1 MNILL
6 ANLHKFIGY
15 SGGIEHVLS
24 DMAQA
29 FTVRGHKV
37 TVVMMDEK
45 DGTPFFPLPDNVE
58 FYNLCHLPGEKAVAL
73 SRGLK
78 LVREIIRPFS
88 REQARNVNYKLM
100 EPLWPGFRK
109 ILDKTKPDVIIS
121 SREPTGRLLL
131 SHPEISVPVIS
142 MLHNDPDEIFMHS
155 PEEEKKMLCRSA
167 SIQVLLPSFIPKAEK
182 YLSYK
187 HFTAIPNAVPE
198 AGVQAHPGEKKE
210 EYVITSVGRLTGR
223 TKRQHLLIEAFALL
237 SEDFPQWKVNFWGAD
252 YDRAY
257 VMKLKKLIEGKH
269 LENQVFLKGTTRDM
283 QSVWKETDIFS
294 FPSHHEGFPLALT
307 EAMAAGIPAVGYA
320 SCPAVN
326 ELIVS
331 GENGYLAEDGVE
343 ALAESLKALMLDP
356 AKRESFGRKARQG
369 MEAYR
374 PECVWNSWEML
385 IKDTVERTKNTK
397 G

>member
-45 DGTPFFPLPDNVE
+45 DGTPFFPIPDNVE
-58 FYNLCHLPGEKAVAL
+58 FYNLCHLPGEKEVAL

-210 EYVITSVGRLTGR
+210 EYVVKKAQEYMEKHCSEQL
-223 TKRQHLLIEAFALL
+223 LL
-237 SEDFPQWKVNFWGAD
+237 SDIAAQFHLHPNYFSSLFKKQLDMTVRD
-252 YDRAY
+252 YILQLRMTKAKEL
-257 VMKLKKLIEGKH
+257 MKDSSLKL
-269 LENQVFLKGTTRDM
+269 L
-283 QSVWKETDIFS
+283 DI
-294 FPSHHEGFPLALT
+294 AL
-307 EAMAAGIPAVGYA
+307 AVGYEDA
-320 SCPAVN
+320 AHFNRAFKNVTG
-326 ELIVS
+326 VS
-331 GENGYLAEDGVE
+331 PSMYRDG
-343 ALAESLKALMLDP
+343 
-356 AKRESFGRKARQG
+356 
-369 MEAYR
+369 
-374 PECVWNSWEML
+374 
-385 IKDTVERTKNTK
+385 IKKQ
-397 G
+397 